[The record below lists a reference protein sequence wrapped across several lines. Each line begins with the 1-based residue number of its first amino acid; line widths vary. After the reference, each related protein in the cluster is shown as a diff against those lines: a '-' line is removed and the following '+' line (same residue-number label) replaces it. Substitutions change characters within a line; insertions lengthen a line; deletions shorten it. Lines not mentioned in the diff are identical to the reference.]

1 MGSGPTEDKGH
12 RLLLWTAPGRARA
25 GRQLRCPGALGGAW
39 GCSSLP
45 VGLWHL
51 THRAGDEFRAK
62 PMETGEGLPMAVQ
75 GVSQSNDEQKRPFET
90 STRTAT

>member
-1 MGSGPTEDKGH
+1 M
-12 RLLLWTAPGRARA
+12 
-25 GRQLRCPGALGGAW
+25 
-39 GCSSLP
+39 P

-62 PMETGEGLPMAVQ
+62 PMETREGLPMAGQ
-75 GVSQSNDEQKRPFET
+75 SVSQSNDEQKRPFET